1 MQKVSQKAVLDD
13 MMARPIPRKK
23 IGIVHLE
30 MVRESRCLY
39 GMKRFRTSTEVAE
52 MVRPLFDKAHRE
64 RVAVLT
70 LSTKLEVQALEIAMV
85 GGLNCCYVDMKELF
99 KLAIVN
105 NSSYIICIHNHP
117 SGYAKP
123 SREDELLTDRL
134 WEAGRILGISLL
146 DHIILGEYGYY
157 SFRENGKIP
166 SENPDRDKPAA

>member
-64 RVAVLT
+64 MVAVLT
-70 LSTKLEVQALEIAMV
+70 LSTGIRDCN
-85 GGLNCCYVDMKELF
+85 GRG
-99 KLAIVN
+99 
-105 NSSYIICIHNHP
+105 P
-117 SGYAKP
+117 
-123 SREDELLTDRL
+123 ELLLCRH
-134 WEAGRILGISLL
+134 EGAIQISNREQLFL
-146 DHIILGEYGYY
+146 YY
-157 SFRENGKIP
+157 MYP
-166 SENPDRDKPAA
+166 

>member
-1 MQKVSQKAVLDD
+1 MQKVSQKAALDE

-64 RVAVLT
+64 MVAVLT

-117 SGYAKP
+117 SGAAEASP
-123 SREDELLTDRL
+123 QDRVLTDKIVRAAAL
-134 WEAGRILGISLL
+134 FDIRVL
-146 DHIILGEYGYY
+146 DHIIISREGDF
-157 SFRENGKIP
+157 SFRREGLLG
-166 SENPDRDKPAA
+166 